1 MSCLYCK
8 EAFETW
14 VGDHPISQQYVDK
27 VIYAPCL
34 VVLLNIES
42 ETVVDEDKNIEI
54 VDEQEGE
61 LSNQEDIFLSL
72 EDLGE
77 TGELGLNWSNPQVLQ
92 QPILMDDVY
101 MGDSEPEPIPVEEDQ
116 LDENQKLFLIMEDLC
131 ENHDDTLDWIGGSEE
146 MGDIEEVYGGDKC
159 MSL

>member
-1 MSCLYCK
+1 M
-8 EAFETW
+8 
-14 VGDHPISQQYVDK
+14 DK

-34 VVLLNIES
+34 VVLSNIES

-77 TGELGLNWSNPQVLQ
+77 TGELGLNWSNSWVLQ
-92 QPILMDDVY
+92 QSMLKDDVY
-101 MGDSEPEPIPVEEDQ
+101 LGDSEPEPIPVEEDQ
-116 LDENQKLFLIMEDLC
+116 LDENHKFFLIMVDQC
-131 ENHDDTLDWIGGSEE
+131 ENHDDTLDWG
-146 MGDIEEVYGGDKC
+146 C
-159 MSL
+159 N

>member
-1 MSCLYCK
+1 MSCLYSK

-14 VGDHPISQQYVDK
+14 VVDHSISQQYVDK

-34 VVLLNIES
+34 VVLSNIGS
-42 ETVVDEDKNIEI
+42 ETVADDDKNIEI

-61 LSNQEDIFLSL
+61 LSNQEDIFLPL

-77 TGELGLNWSNPQVLQ
+77 TGELGLNWSNPHVLK

-101 MGDSEPEPIPVEEDQ
+101 MGDSEP
-116 LDENQKLFLIMEDLC
+116 
-131 ENHDDTLDWIGGSEE
+131 
-146 MGDIEEVYGGDKC
+146 
-159 MSL
+159 

>member
-1 MSCLYCK
+1 MESCLYCK

-14 VGDHPISQQYVDK
+14 VGNHPISQQYVDQ

-34 VVLLNIES
+34 VVLLNMES
-42 ETVVDEDKNIEI
+42 ETVVDEDKNTEI

-61 LSNQEDIFLSL
+61 HSNQEDIFLSL

-77 TGELGLNWSNPQVLQ
+77 TGELGLNWSNPHVLQ

-101 MGDSEPEPIPVEEDQ
+101 MGDSEPEYIAVEEDQ
-116 LDENQKLFLIMEDLC
+116 LDENQKLFLNMEDLC
-131 ENHDDTLDWIGGSEE
+131 ENHDDTLDWIGSSEE
-146 MGDIEEVYGGDKC
+146 MGDIEEG
-159 MSL
+159 